1 MLRDDREHLELEKLQ
16 IETRKFV
23 AASTVLRR
31 EIAEL
36 DAQMSAKESFSS
48 RVGLLPF
55 VAGAGVAMAA
65 IVVFQ
70 YFLHL

>member
-1 MLRDDREHLELEKLQ
+1 MKTTPDDQ
-16 IETRKFV
+16 S
-23 AASTVLRR
+23 ASMVLRR

-65 IVVFQ
+65 LMVFQ
-70 YFLHL
+70 YVLHF

>member
-1 MLRDDREHLELEKLQ
+1 MKTSHDTQ
-16 IETRKFV
+16 S
-23 AASTVLRR
+23 ASTILRR

-55 VAGAGVAMAA
+55 VAGAGVALAA
-65 IVVFQ
+65 LVVFQ
-70 YFLHL
+70 YVLHF